1 MDVVCCWRT
10 PGKIVAWLSGHTMN
24 PIIREEGAIV
34 RRDAYVRQ
42 IDDLRED
49 LLRLGSMVEHAL
61 MNAVRSLDSWDTVAA
76 AQVIADDSKID
87 AIHRT
92 TEEQITHLIA
102 ARKSEG
108 SDPRLLIAAFA
119 IAGELERIGDY
130 ACNIARRV
138 ERITRQPAMVST
150 PPALREVTALTRK
163 MLNASL
169 EAFLRQDVNLAYSLS
184 DDEER
189 VDRLEQRLRA
199 ELFSLARLE
208 PQRIEAAVG
217 MIEIVHALER
227 VADRA
232 TNIGERV
239 IYLATST
246 TEELN
251 P

>member
-1 MDVVCCWRT
+1 
-10 PGKIVAWLSGHTMN
+10 
-24 PIIREEGAIV
+24 
-34 RRDAYVRQ
+34 
-42 IDDLRED
+42 
-49 LLRLGSMVEHAL
+49 
-61 MNAVRSLDSWDTVAA
+61 
-76 AQVIADDSKID
+76 
-87 AIHRT
+87 
-92 TEEQITHLIA
+92 
-102 ARKSEG
+102 
-108 SDPRLLIAAFA
+108 
-119 IAGELERIGDY
+119 
-130 ACNIARRV
+130 
-138 ERITRQPAMVST
+138 
-150 PPALREVTALTRK
+150 